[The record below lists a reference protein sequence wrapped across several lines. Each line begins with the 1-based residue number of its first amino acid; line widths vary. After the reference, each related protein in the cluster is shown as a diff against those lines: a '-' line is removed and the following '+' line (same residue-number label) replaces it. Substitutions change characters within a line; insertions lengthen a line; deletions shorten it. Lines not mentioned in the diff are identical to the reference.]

1 MLAGDDERAHVSPL
15 HRIDAMTKPSPWVAM
30 FAALIVCYMAAGCPA
45 IGLLFEPSVIGEGL
59 ALKPLTYH
67 WLNRFDRTTPAP
79 ELLAS
84 RFYVWVLAGV
94 SAGAA
99 LCVLRNGRDSKTF
112 LFALSWSIAL
122 LAIFVFAQTQA
133 FYTLG

>member
-1 MLAGDDERAHVSPL
+1 M
-15 HRIDAMTKPSPWVAM
+15 KPSPWVAM

-45 IGLLFEPSVIGEGL
+45 IGLLLEPSVIGKGL

-67 WLNRFDRTTPAP
+67 WLNRIDRATPAP

-84 RFYVWVLAGV
+84 RFYVWILAGV
-94 SAGAA
+94 SAAAA
-99 LCVLRNGRDSKTF
+99 LSMLRSGRDGKAF

-122 LAIFVFAQTQA
+122 LAVFVFAQAQA
-133 FYTLG
+133 FYSVG